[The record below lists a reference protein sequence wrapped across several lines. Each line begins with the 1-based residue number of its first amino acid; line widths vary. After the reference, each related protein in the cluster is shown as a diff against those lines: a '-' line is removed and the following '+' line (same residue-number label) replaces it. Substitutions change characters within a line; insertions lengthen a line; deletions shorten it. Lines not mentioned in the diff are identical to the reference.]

1 LPTNPKLKIK
11 TLEAAPGEARPVSRV
26 LAEPAAARRALAEW
40 FGRQGRDLPWRRN
53 TSPYAVLV
61 SEFMLQQT
69 QVATVIPYFE
79 RWLARFPDFAT
90 LAAADEHD
98 VLSLWQG
105 LGYYSRARNLH
116 RAAQKVVA
124 EFVGELP
131 NDDTAIASLPGV
143 GRYTVGAIAS
153 FAFDRPAATV
163 DGNIARVLA
172 RLLDLRLPIDAKE
185 GQARL
190 WAAAQSL
197 LPGNPK
203 GGGGRLHTSALMEL
217 GALLCLPRNPQCLI
231 CPVQSFCAAS
241 EPETL
246 PIKKARPKTVEL
258 DEPCAWITRPGAI
271 LLEQQPG
278 PRWRGLWKLPRLLEA
293 DSLSE
298 SKPIYRAE
306 YPFTNHRIKLRVYIA
321 PAPKTLPPGQSW
333 IAHAQLEA
341 LPLTA
346 PHRRAIENLLPKS
359 QSAGH

>member
-1 LPTNPKLKIK
+1 MPTNPKLKIK

-26 LAEPAAARRALAEW
+26 LAEPATARRALAEW

-116 RAAQKVVA
+116 HAAQKVVA
-124 EFVGELP
+124 EFGGELP

-197 LPGNPK
+197 LPQGPK
-203 GGGGRLHTSALMEL
+203 GGRLHTSALMEL

-278 PRWRGLWKLPRLLEA
+278 PRWRGLWKLPRLPEDAPEPAA
-293 DSLSE
+293 D
-298 SKPIYRAE
+298 PIYRAE
-306 YPFTNHRIKLRVYIA
+306 YPFTNHRVKLRVY
-321 PAPKTLPPGQSW
+321 PTPEPQTPGATQAW
-333 IAHAQLEA
+333 IAYAQLET

-346 PHRRAIENLLPKS
+346 PHRRAIRALLS
-359 QSAGH
+359 QA